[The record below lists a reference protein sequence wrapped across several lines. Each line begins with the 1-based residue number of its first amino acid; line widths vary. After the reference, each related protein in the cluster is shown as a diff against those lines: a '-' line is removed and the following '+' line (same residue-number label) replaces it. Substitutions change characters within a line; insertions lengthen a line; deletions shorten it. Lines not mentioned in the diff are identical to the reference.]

1 VWKQW
6 SVALAALTWVTLI
19 LGLYYWVHKPLTP
32 PLVAALGGAL
42 LDSAV
47 AFALLTVG
55 AGVGGYLLRR
65 LEITWPNATQAA
77 ITSVALGLPLLSLIL
92 LGVGA
97 LALSRWSVGA
107 TLVILA
113 VLTWR
118 DGLAWLRQVIAWLR
132 TPLPRPPWERF
143 LAVFVVGLAG
153 LALTLAW
160 LPPSEWDALTYHLA
174 GPQQYVQEG
183 RFYAAPHNH
192 FLGFPQVVETLFA
205 AQLALSGRL
214 TGAAALH
221 WGIGAL
227 LLLAVGERAARLG
240 GSATG
245 WLAAAI
251 LLSAR
256 TVWTEMGV
264 PYVDLF
270 PMLLAVVGLN
280 VIERWDP
287 SPLHPLSLVNGAR
300 GRSDAGRGHG
310 RALRL
315 VLPHPQPRCAR
326 LAPSAHAERGRT
338 GLEQALRL
346 ARFSLPHPQSRCARL
361 TPSPHAEKG
370 RTGLEQALRL
380 ARFSLPHPRLAALGS
395 PPLQP
400 RLERG
405 PRAR

>member
-1 VWKQW
+1 MRTRGAVGQW
-6 SVALAALTWVTLI
+6 AIVLVTLTWLTLI

-32 PLVAALGGAL
+32 PLAAAVGGAL

-55 AGVGGYLLRR
+55 AGVGGALLRR
-65 LEITWPNATQAA
+65 LETTWPSPAQAA
-77 ITSVALGLPLLSLIL
+77 IVSVALGLPLLSLIL

-97 LALSRWSVGA
+97 LALTRWSMGSA
-107 TLVILA
+107 LLILA

-118 DGLAWLRQVIAWLR
+118 DGLAWLHQVIAWLR
-132 TPLPRPPWERF
+132 TPLPRSPWERF
-143 LAVFVVGLAG
+143 LAVFVIGLAG

-205 AQLALSGRL
+205 AQLALTGRL
-214 TGAAALH
+214 TGAAVLH

-264 PYVDLF
+264 PYVDLL
-270 PMLLAVVGLN
+270 PMLLAVAGLN
-280 VIERWDP
+280 VVERWDGWQRNMGRPFAAAYTNRRDAESAEKP
-287 SPLHPLSLVNGAR
+287 SRTLRTSLR
-300 GRSDAGRGHG
+300 P
-310 RALRL
+310 LRL
-315 VLPHPQPRCAR
+315 CGEILPGN
-326 LAPSAHAERGRT
+326 SD
-338 GLEQALRL
+338 
-346 ARFSLPHPQSRCARL
+346 SLP
-361 TPSPHAEKG
+361 
-370 RTGLEQALRL
+370 GL
-380 ARFSLPHPRLAALGS
+380 RLAALLGALAGFGLGTKYS
-395 PPLQP
+395 VLW
-400 RLERG
+400 LALAFGVVVLWRG
-405 PRAR
+405 RAVGGRR